1 MVTLREA
8 LRSDIEGIYQI
19 EKACFSTPW
28 SKEALLDDLEV
39 EDKLYLVAE
48 AEDGKIIG
56 YAGSIRNDYR
66 AISNA
71 VPYLRCE
78 RYYG

>member
-19 EKACFSTPW
+19 ETACFSTPW

-39 EDKLYLVAE
+39 EDKLYLLVMQ
-48 AEDGKIIG
+48 DLG
-56 YAGSIRNDYR
+56 
-66 AISNA
+66 
-71 VPYLRCE
+71 
-78 RYYG
+78 